1 MLFSTWELSETNQGA
16 LGWAQGGGVGW
27 ECSQPSGLVG
37 NSKDCRKKDPLIP
50 LTAKS
55 HTHWWGTP
63 STRNPGRGCRGD
75 AALLLRRYPLQ
86 VLEFPEDNTHT
97 LSHSV
102 ENKLDKE
109 QRSQAKSDSYFT
121 LPSATALHYHLAWIY
136 EINFSLFWYEERK
149 LFSLEEMTCSI
160 WLYIHK

>member
-1 MLFSTWELSETNQGA
+1 MQPA
-16 LGWAQGGGVGW
+16 LGFGGEQQGLQ
-27 ECSQPSGLVG
+27 EERPSHSFDG
-37 NSKDCRKKDPLIP
+37 K
-50 LTAKS
+50 KS
-55 HTHWWGTP
+55 HTLMRHSIYKKP
-63 STRNPGRGCRGD
+63 SRGCGGD

-136 EINFSLFWYEERK
+136 EINFSLF
-149 LFSLEEMTCSI
+149 
-160 WLYIHK
+160 